1 MVDWQKVREEFPV
14 CEKYVYL
21 NPAGGSPVSK
31 SAADEGK
38 RFYDE
43 MLEFGDT
50 YWETWLERTE
60 KVRNDLAR
68 FIGAGREELGFTT
81 NTSHGMNLVA
91 HMLKKSEKGED
102 EGKGRGKINI
112 KNKTLS
118 VLTMRDE
125 FPSTTFPWLN
135 QGAQIQFVEP
145 VDNAYPIEAIEKA
158 LSPEVKILVTSYVQY
173 KTGFR
178 QDLEAL
184 GNFCRENNL
193 IFVVNATQAL
203 PIFPVDVKKCHID
216 FLVFTGLKWATA
228 GYGIG
233 GLYVNKKWLTND
245 NFPFAGWRS
254 VQHPEKMDNLALELK
269 NEASV
274 IESGCPH
281 FPNIFALGGALNLF
295 NRIGQENVANRVIQ
309 LNRLLDKKLRGF
321 GLEVICQEE
330 DKHRSGILIAKIEN
344 PKKVVA
350 KLFEKNIIVS
360 ARGEGMRVS
369 ASFFNNEN
377 DIEVF
382 IAELDKI
389 LRSGY

>member
-1 MVDWQKVREEFPV
+1 MIDWNKVREEFPV
-14 CEKYVYL
+14 CKKYVYL
-21 NPAGGSPVSK
+21 NPAGGSPVSL
-31 SAADEGK
+31 SAANEGK

-60 KVRNDLAR
+60 KVRMQLAA
-68 FIGAGREELGFTT
+68 FMGADRDEIGFTT
-81 NTSHGMNLVA
+81 NTSHGMNIVA
-91 HMLKKSEKGED
+91 QMLKNIAGGKSE
-102 EGKGRGKINI
+102 GKAAA
-112 KNKTLS
+112 

-135 QGAQIQFVEP
+135 QGTPIQFVEAS
-145 VDNAYPIEAIEKA
+145 NYGYSIEDIRQA
-158 LSPEVKILVTSYVQY
+158 LTPEVKILISSYVQY
-173 KTGFR
+173 RTGFR

-184 GNFCRENNL
+184 GKFCKENNL

-203 PIFPVDVKKCHID
+203 GIFPVDVKKCSID
-216 FLVFTGLKWATA
+216 FLIFTGLKWATA

-233 GLYVNKKWLTND
+233 GLYVNKKWLAAD

-254 VQHPEKMDNLALELK
+254 VETPGKMDNMALELK

-281 FPNIFALGGALNLF
+281 FPNIFALGGALEMF
-295 NRIGQENVANRVIQ
+295 AKIGAENVMNRVLF
-309 LNRLLDKKLRGF
+309 LNHLIEEKLRTLGIDII
-321 GLEVICQEE
+321 VQKE

-344 PKKVVA
+344 PKLVVDE
-350 KLFEKNIIVS
+350 LFQKNIIVS

-369 ASFFNNEN
+369 ASIFNNEEDV
-377 DIEVF
+377 DIF
-382 IAELDKI
+382 IKELSII
-389 LRSGY
+389 LKG

>member
-1 MVDWQKVREEFPV
+1 MVDWNKVREEFPV

-31 SAADEGK
+31 SAASEGK

-50 YWETWLERTE
+50 YWDTWLERTE
-60 KVRNDLAR
+60 KIRASLAE
-68 FIGAGREELGFTT
+68 FIGAQREEIGFTT

-91 HMLKKSEKGED
+91 QFL
-102 EGKGRGKINI
+102 
-112 KNKTLS
+112 KNKGT
-118 VLTMRDE
+118 VLTMEDE

-135 QGAQIQFVEP
+135 QGTKIKMMKA
-145 VDNAYPIEAIEKA
+145 VDHAFPIEAIKKKIT
-158 LSPEVKILVTSYVQY
+158 PDVKILITSYVQY

-178 QDLEAL
+178 QNLEAV
-184 GNFCRENNL
+184 GKFCKEKDL

-203 PIFPVDVKKCHID
+203 GIFPVDVKKCHID
-216 FLVFTGLKWATA
+216 FLMFTGLKWATA

-233 GLYVNKKWLTND
+233 GLYIDKKWLNVK

-254 VQHPEKMDNLALELK
+254 VENPEKMDNLALNLK

-295 NRIGQENVANRVIQ
+295 NKIGSERIMERVLF
-309 LNRLLDKKLRGF
+309 LNRQIEEKLTKIGI
-321 GLEVICQEE
+321 EVICQQE
-330 DKHRSGILIAKIEN
+330 DKHRSGILIAKIPN
-344 PKKVVA
+344 AKTVVSELL
-350 KLFEKNIIVS
+350 KKNIIVS
-360 ARGEGMRVS
+360 ARGEGIRVS
-369 ASFFNNEN
+369 ASIFNNET
-377 DIEVF
+377 DIQTF
-382 IAELDKI
+382 IDELKI
-389 LRSGY
+389 ILNFE

>member
-1 MVDWQKVREEFPV
+1 MVDWNKVRDEFPV
-14 CEKYVYL
+14 CKRYVYL
-21 NPAGGSPVSK
+21 NPAGGSPVSM
-31 SAADEGK
+31 SAATEGK

-60 KVRNDLAR
+60 KVRTQLAE
-68 FIGAGREELGFTT
+68 FIGAGRDEIGFTT

-91 HMLKKSEKGED
+91 QFLK
-102 EGKGRGKINI
+102 GKG
-112 KNKTLS
+112 T

-135 QGAQIQFVEP
+135 QKAEIKFIEP
-145 VDNAYPIEAIEKA
+145 ENNAYPIETIKKA
-158 LSPEVKILVTSYVQY
+158 LTPDVKILVTSYVQY

-184 GNFCRENNL
+184 GNLCRENNL

-203 PIFPVDVKKCHID
+203 GIFPVDVKKCHID
-216 FLVFTGLKWATA
+216 FLMFTGLKWATA

-233 GLYVNKKWLTND
+233 GLYVNKKWLSPD

-254 VQHPEKMDNLALELK
+254 VETPGKMDNTALDLK

-281 FPNIFALGGALNLF
+281 FPNIFALGGALSMF
-295 NRIGQENVANRVIQ
+295 NRIGAENVMNRVLY
-309 LNRLLDKKLRGF
+309 LNHLIEGKIRNLGID
-321 GLEVICQEE
+321 VIVQPE
-330 DKHRSGILIAKIEN
+330 DKNRSGILIAKIPE
-344 PKKVVA
+344 PKFVVDELL
-350 KLFEKNIIVS
+350 KKNIIVS
-360 ARGEGMRVS
+360 ARGEGVRIS
-369 ASFFNNEN
+369 ASIFNNED
-377 DIEVF
+377 DIEKLS
-382 IAELDKI
+382 AELANLLKHT
-389 LRSGY
+389 S

>member
-1 MVDWQKVREEFPV
+1 MVDWNKVREEFPV
-14 CEKYVYL
+14 CKKYVYL

-43 MLEFGDT
+43 MLEFGDI
-50 YWETWLERTE
+50 YWDKWLERTE
-60 KVRNDLAR
+60 KVRKELAG
-68 FIGAGREELGFTT
+68 FIGADREEIGFTT

-91 HMLKKSEKGED
+91 QFLKNIS
-102 EGKGRGKINI
+102 EGKGEGKE
-112 KNKTLS
+112 KAAT

-125 FPSTTFPWLN
+125 FPSTTFPWIN
-135 QGAQIQFVEP
+135 QKTEIKFVEP
-145 VDNAYPIEAIEKA
+145 ENYGYSIENIKKAIT
-158 LSPEVKILVTSYVQY
+158 SDVKILISSYVQY
-173 KTGFR
+173 CTGFR
-178 QDLEAL
+178 QDLEEL
-184 GNFCRENNL
+184 GRFCKDNNL

-203 PIFPVDVKKCHID
+203 GIFPVDVKKCNID

-233 GLYVNKKWLTND
+233 GLYVNKKWLSAD

-254 VQHPEKMDNLALELK
+254 VEIPGKMVNTELELK

-281 FPNIFALGGALNLF
+281 FPNIFALGGALNMF
-295 NRIGQENVANRVIQ
+295 KNIGAENVMNRVLY
-309 LNRLLDKKLRGF
+309 LNHLIEEKLRNLGIE
-321 GLEVICQEE
+321 LIVQKE
-330 DKHRSGILIAKIEN
+330 DKHRSGILIAKIPN
-344 PKKVVA
+344 PKLVVEE
-350 KLFEKNIIVS
+350 LFKKNIFVS

-369 ASFFNNEN
+369 ASIFNNEN

-382 IAELDKI
+382 TKELAII
-389 LRSGY
+389 LKH

>member
-1 MVDWQKVREEFPV
+1 MVDWKEVRKEFPV

-50 YWETWLERTE
+50 YWDTWLERTE
-60 KVRNDLAR
+60 QVRTQLAG
-68 FIGAGREELGFTT
+68 FIGAGRDEIGFTT

-91 HMLKKSEKGED
+91 QFLKNQG
-102 EGKGRGKINI
+102 
-112 KNKTLS
+112 S
-118 VLTMRDE
+118 VLTMKDE
-125 FPSTTFPWLN
+125 FPSTTFPWIN
-135 QGAQIQFVEP
+135 QGTAIKFAEP
-145 VDNAYPIEAIEKA
+145 VNNCYPIDSIKKA
-158 LSPEVKILVTSYVQY
+158 LTPDVKILITSYVQY
-173 KTGFR
+173 CTGYR

-184 GNFCRENNL
+184 GNFCKENHL

-203 PIFPVDVKKCHID
+203 GIFPVDVRKCNID

-233 GLYVNKKWLTND
+233 GLFVNRKWLQPG

-254 VQHPEKMDNLALELK
+254 VLEPGRMNNTEMDLK
-269 NEASV
+269 PEASV

-295 NRIGQENVANRVIQ
+295 NRIGKENITSRVLL
-309 LNRLLDKKLRGF
+309 LNRTIEKELRNLGI
-321 GLEVICQEE
+321 EVIVQQN
-330 DKHRSGILIAKIEN
+330 DLHRSGILIAKLEN
-344 PKKVVA
+344 PKEIVA
-350 KLFEKNIIVS
+350 ELAKKNIIVS
-360 ARGEGMRVS
+360 ARGEGVRIS
-369 ASFFNNEN
+369 ASIFNNEQ
-377 DIEVF
+377 DIRLL
-382 IAELDKI
+382 AQELKLI
-389 LRSGY
+389 LKS